1 MEKRILI
8 VRLSAIGD
16 TILSVPVLNAL
27 RKRFPTAKI
36 AWVTE
41 KASAQLLQGHLALD
55 ELFVVSKQTFK
66 SVKELWKL
74 RQKLQGWNPEIT
86 IDLQGLTKSSLIAWL
101 SGAKQRL
108 GFNRDTFDGRELST
122 FFNNHL
128 YQSDSNHIVDRGID
142 LLALLGIKN
151 EKVVF
156 DLPEFDADRRF
167 ASQSLS
173 ELGITGPFCTINVG
187 AGWPSKIWP
196 SQRYADVANH
206 LGKTHGLPSL
216 VVWSGDKERL
226 AAVEIAAKSSSY
238 SKLAPATTLTQ
249 LRSLI
254 RQSRLFAG
262 SDTGPMH
269 LAAALGVPTIGMIGP
284 MPLQRVSPYGE
295 QNIGVQRDS
304 LPAHL
309 ASQRKSNCGPM
320 LSIQVEDVKAAC
332 DTILNRSYQLETKVA

>member
-1 MEKRILI
+1 M
-8 VRLSAIGD
+8 
-16 TILSVPVLNAL
+16 N
-27 RKRFPTAKI
+27 
-36 AWVTE
+36 
-41 KASAQLLQGHLALD
+41 
-55 ELFVVSKQTFK
+55 ELFVVSKKSFK

-86 IDLQGLTKSSLIAWL
+86 IDLQGLTKSSLVAWL

-128 YQSDSNHIVDRGID
+128 YQSDSTHIVDRGID
-142 LLALLGIKN
+142 LLALLGIQNKS
-151 EKVVF
+151 VVF
-156 DLPEFDADRRF
+156 DLPEFDADRLF
-167 ASQSLS
+167 ANQSLL
-173 ELGITGPFCTINVG
+173 ELGIQGPFCIINVG

-206 LGKTHGLPSL
+206 LGEQYGLPSL
-216 VVWSGDKERL
+216 IVWSGEKERH
-226 AAVEIAAKSSSY
+226 AAVEIRAQSNSH

-254 RQSRLFAG
+254 RQSRLFVG

-284 MPLQRVSPYGE
+284 MPLQRVSPYGD

-304 LPAHL
+304 LPDHL
-309 ASQRKSNCGPM
+309 TSQRKSNCGPM
-320 LSIQVEDVKAAC
+320 LSIQVEDVTAAC
-332 DTILNRSYQLETKVA
+332 DTILSRTYQLETKVA